1 MKKQKTSQIG
11 FDFTDY
17 NRPKPQKKGLL
28 WLLFFVYLA
37 VLTWVILFKLSISI
51 SDLPSIRSI
60 NLIPLAETLTVNDK
74 TDLSEVLLNG
84 AVFIPFGIYLSALLP
99 KCSFWLKLLSFA
111 VVSFAYEACQYAF
124 SIGASDITDLIAN
137 TLGGCVGVLIY
148 AILRFIFRGDRRTVT
163 VVKVLAFVATVLML
177 GLIGAVLIYN
187 I

>member
-28 WLLFFVYLA
+28 WILFLIYLVA
-37 VLTWVILFKLSISI
+37 LTWIILFKLSISV

-60 NLIPLAETLTVNDK
+60 NLIPFAETLTVNDK
-74 TDLSEVLLNG
+74 MDLSEVLLNG
-84 AVFIPFGIYLSALLP
+84 VIFIPFGIYLSALLP
-99 KCSFWLKLLSFA
+99 KCHFWPKLLTFA
-111 VVSFAYEACQYAF
+111 AVSFVYEACQYVL

-137 TLGGCVGVLIY
+137 TLGGCVGVFIY
-148 AILRFIFRGDRRTVT
+148 AILRFILRGDRRAIT
-163 VVKVLAFVATVLML
+163 VVKVLALAATVLML
-177 GLIGAVLIYN
+177 GLIAAVLIYN